1 MRVVDLLKQIRPIWI
16 ERVSRHLARGETVR
30 ESFVGLL
37 DEFYNLMEQAV
48 VTGDASWIDKTLDA
62 WVDART
68 QSELENQEA
77 SLTPILGTILVTT
90 EEVAAENLDEH
101 DALDLIAAV
110 LPLYTHA
117 FAYTARREAELHV
130 AHISKELADAHRSLE
145 RLDKSKSDFIA
156 VAAHELKTPLT
167 LIEGYASMLRDQY
180 PKNEQESTAILLIE
194 GIDNGTRRL
203 REIVDDM
210 IDVSLLDNDMLQ
222 MSFQPVWLGQLLKII
237 REEMS
242 AVVQARNQT
251 LTVKEFSGIQEMT
264 FGDSERLYQA
274 FRNLVTNAIK
284 YTPDGG
290 KITIDG
296 RLLSGFIEV
305 TVSDTGIGIDIEDQE
320 RIFEKFG
327 RVGNVAL
334 HSSGKVKFKG
344 GGPGLGLPIT
354 KGIIEAHGGAIWVES
369 EGYDEKKC
377 PGTTFHVLLPV
388 RKEPPD
394 QRAAEIF
401 RPLAKAGLQTPFDE
415 SHSSRSGRS

>member
-1 MRVVDLLKQIRPIWI
+1 MRVVELLEQIRPIWI
-16 ERVSRHLARGETVR
+16 ERVSRQLARGENVR

-37 DEFYNLMEQAV
+37 NDFYNLMEQAIL
-48 VTGDASWIDKTLDA
+48 TGDPSWVDKTLDA

-68 QSELENQEA
+68 QSEVEQREA
-77 SLTPILGTILVTT
+77 SLTPILGAILITT
-90 EEVAAENLDEH
+90 EEIASENLADR

-117 FAYTARREAELHV
+117 FAYTARRETELHV
-130 AHISKELADAHRSLE
+130 AHISAELDDVHRSLE

-167 LIEGYASMLRDQY
+167 LIEGYAAMLRDQF
-180 PKNEQESTAILLIE
+180 PQQDQESPEILLIK

-203 REIVDDM
+203 REIIDDM
-210 IDVSLLDNDMLQ
+210 IDVSMLDNDMLQ
-222 MSFQPVWLGQLLKII
+222 MSFQPVWISQLLQII
-237 REEMS
+237 QQEMAGVVRE
-242 AVVQARNQT
+242 RNLT
-251 LTVKEFSGIQEMT
+251 LTVVEFDGIHEMT

-290 KITIDG
+290 SITIDG
-296 RLLSGFIEV
+296 RMLSGFIEV
-305 TVSDTGIGIDIEDQE
+305 TFADTGIGIDLEDQE

-369 EGYDEKKC
+369 EGCDEIKC
-377 PGTTFHVLLPV
+377 PGTTFHVLLPI
-388 RKEPPD
+388 RKSPPD
-394 QRAAEIF
+394 ERAAEIF
-401 RPLAKAGLQTPFDE
+401 RPMADAGLQSPFE
-415 SHSSRSGRS
+415 E